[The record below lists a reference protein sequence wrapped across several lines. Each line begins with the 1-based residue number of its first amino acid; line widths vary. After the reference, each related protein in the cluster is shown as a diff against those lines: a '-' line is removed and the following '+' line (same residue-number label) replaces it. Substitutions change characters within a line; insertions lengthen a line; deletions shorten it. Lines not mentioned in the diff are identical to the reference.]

1 MKSPIL
7 STIAVLITIYLSISY
22 SSGELADEGGFRE
35 KKEVENGSS
44 TAATVGDVRDG
55 EDTPETFD
63 IIGSGSNGEL
73 YHKFTQEEI
82 EMNRIITIDRN
93 GNETVSTDEEVI
105 QTLKRARQGNL
116 TFLRDEPHFSTKK
129 RRRTVIG
136 PDNRFL
142 RYYTQFNA
150 PYSAVG
156 YLAPD
161 KCTAY
166 LVGPR
171 HLITAAHCVH
181 PGTNTRAIYSGS
193 QLTFYLR
200 RNCYGRRHGTAFGVS
215 EVLVY
220 SQYRSSGDSN
230 YDIACLLLTS
240 TVSDW
245 MGYAYRDPMP
255 TVSGEICGYPEDKY
269 RLNSI
274 PSQCFYC
281 SRCNDVR
288 RVRTGW
294 FGWGRNNNRLEYTC
308 DTKKGMS
315 GSPVMTDD
323 HDSSSTLYS
332 YGVHTNEILGGS
344 RNKGVR
350 ITRNYF
356 YDICRWKC
364 NTGARCSVLC

>member
-7 STIAVLITIYLSISY
+7 STIAALIIICLSIFY
-22 SSGELADEGGFRE
+22 SSGELADGGGFRE

-44 TAATVGDVRDG
+44 TAATVGNVRDG

-73 YHKFTQEEI
+73 YHEFAQEEI
-82 EMNRIITIDRN
+82 DMNRIITIDRN

-105 QTLKRARQGNL
+105 QTLKRAHQGNL
-116 TFLRDEPHFSTKK
+116 TFLHDEPHFSTEK

-136 PDNRFL
+136 PDNRFS
-142 RYYTQFNA
+142 RYFTQFIA

-161 KCTAY
+161 GCTAY

-181 PGTNTRAIYSGS
+181 PGRNTQDIYSGS

-215 EVLVY
+215 DVLVY
-220 SQYRSSGDSN
+220 SQYRSSGDSD

-240 TVSDW
+240 TVSAW
-245 MGYAYRDPMP
+245 MGFTYRDPMP
-255 TVSGEICGYPEDKY
+255 TVSGEICGYPGDK
-269 RLNSI
+269 RRFNSI
-274 PSQCFYC
+274 PSECFYC
-281 SRCNDVR
+281 SRCDDVR
-288 RVRTGW
+288 RMHTG
-294 FGWGRNNNRLEYTC
+294 GGRNNNRLEYTC
-308 DTKKGMS
+308 DTEGGMS

-332 YGVHTNEILGGS
+332 YGVHTHGVGSGS
-344 RNKGVR
+344 RNGGVR
-350 ITRNYF
+350 ITRSYF

-364 NTGARCSVLC
+364 NTGARCSALC